1 MRSVLDAPSQRQI
14 KIIEFLTSSDG
25 WVTIGNLAKSLG
37 VATKTINEDIS
48 IIRESWG
55 EELNIESSFVYGIR
69 INQASS
75 SILLMIFS
83 DIFNESLSVKWIE
96 LVFYTPYKDIK
107 YYAELLHVSQST
119 LYRLR
124 TKINVFFDKY
134 GISLNSHQSLY
145 YFTADNEIV
154 YRKIMTTI
162 LTEVSGVF
170 LLEMIGENI
179 LTNLQKRTNQDVLKK
194 YVDKHNLYIYYF
206 TVFYYV
212 SLVRENQGFNVEKR
226 PTSEFKGKPPS
237 SNYLLF
243 LISHFPRLKEE
254 QINNIES
261 DIIFHL
267 EGWENT
273 EQKESVNK
281 MINQFV
287 NELFEFLGLL
297 YTIEQFKIFEGVLN
311 TLYLE
316 QTNFGVPFSKL
327 FNRFAYFSVK
337 IQKEKPSLY
346 KYLVSQFTNLSTELG
361 VDFITYIDII
371 IYCLVTTIPEVVL
384 YNKAQKILVVSDF
397 SEKHA
402 KFIVERLSYSVST
415 KQYSSI
421 LFDHTTKDK
430 LSQINLR
437 DYQFIVSNCLVNDD
451 CVDIILIDDY
461 PTYKDISRV
470 NYQINL
476 FFQ

>member
-96 LVFYTPYKDIK
+96 LVFYTPYKDLK
-107 YYAELLHVSQST
+107 YYAEKLHVSQST

-124 TKINVFFDKY
+124 TKINKFFENY
-134 GISLNSHQSLY
+134 GIYLNSHQSVY

-194 YVDKHNLYIYYF
+194 YVDKHNLNIYYF

-212 SLVRENQGFNVEKR
+212 SLVRENQGFNVE
-226 PTSEFKGKPPS
+226 
-237 SNYLLF
+237 
-243 LISHFPRLKEE
+243 
-254 QINNIES
+254 
-261 DIIFHL
+261 
-267 EGWENT
+267 
-273 EQKESVNK
+273 
-281 MINQFV
+281 
-287 NELFEFLGLL
+287 
-297 YTIEQFKIFEGVLN
+297 
-311 TLYLE
+311 
-316 QTNFGVPFSKL
+316 
-327 FNRFAYFSVK
+327 
-337 IQKEKPSLY
+337 
-346 KYLVSQFTNLSTELG
+346 
-361 VDFITYIDII
+361 
-371 IYCLVTTIPEVVL
+371 
-384 YNKAQKILVVSDF
+384 
-397 SEKHA
+397 
-402 KFIVERLSYSVST
+402 
-415 KQYSSI
+415 
-421 LFDHTTKDK
+421 
-430 LSQINLR
+430 
-437 DYQFIVSNCLVNDD
+437 
-451 CVDIILIDDY
+451 
-461 PTYKDISRV
+461 
-470 NYQINL
+470 
-476 FFQ
+476 